1 MDSNNELKENFSE
14 ELELKTSIE
23 DFLRELEEKEKDL
36 NMSDEMVIEI
46 EDIVEDTDYEPDAGF
61 SEFSNTKLTGDVNEF
76 QEQSHAQ
83 TANSNPVPAFFAH
96 DPEPSD
102 KIAHLEQ
109 EVFNMKKALNGRQRD
124 FDNYR
129 NRIERERGDSFQH
142 QISNLATQMLPV
154 LDNLNRALDMA
165 EHFETEKSKDF
176 RQFFDGIALV
186 NQQLNEILTEMG
198 VQPIV
203 TVGQVF
209 DPYFHDAVAT
219 EETDKFPPNTITKE
233 LLRGYRLGDKLIRAA
248 MVKVA
253 SPV

>member
-1 MDSNNELKENFSE
+1 MDSNNELQENFSE
-14 ELELKTSIE
+14 ELDLKSSIE

-46 EDIVEDTDYEPDAGF
+46 ESQDIETEVEF
-61 SEFSNTKLTGDVNEF
+61 SEFSNAELIGGNNVFSEN
-76 QEQSHAQ
+76 SHAQ
-83 TANSNPVPAFFAH
+83 ITISETAPAVAANT
-96 DPEPSD
+96 PGQQAT
-102 KIAHLEQ
+102 IALLEQ
-109 EVFNMKKALNGRQRD
+109 EVIDMKKALKGRQRD
-124 FDNYR
+124 FENYR
-129 NRIERERGDSFQH
+129 NRIERERGDSFQN

-203 TVGQVF
+203 TVGEVF

-219 EETDKFPPNTITKE
+219 EETNEFPPNTITEE
-233 LLRGYRLGDKLIRAA
+233 LLRGYRLGNKLIRAA

-253 SPV
+253 SPA

>member
-1 MDSNNELKENFSE
+1 MDSNNELKENYSE
-14 ELELKTSIE
+14 EMELKSSIE

-36 NMSDEMVIEI
+36 NISDEMVIEI
-46 EDIVEDTDYEPDAGF
+46 EDDDDVYEVEAEFSDFSKADLTGGNVAF
-61 SEFSNTKLTGDVNEF
+61 SENSHTQITVSETAPAVAANTP
-76 QEQSHAQ
+76 EQQ
-83 TANSNPVPAFFAH
+83 NT
-96 DPEPSD
+96 
-102 KIAHLEQ
+102 IALLEQ
-109 EVFNMKKALNGRQRD
+109 EVIDIKKALKGRQRD
-124 FDNYR
+124 FENYR
-129 NRIERERGDSFQH
+129 NRIERERGDSFQN

-203 TVGQVF
+203 TVGETF

-219 EETDKFPPNTITKE
+219 EETDEFPPNTIIEE

-253 SPV
+253 SPA

>member
-14 ELELKTSIE
+14 EVELKSSIE

-46 EDIVEDTDYEPDAGF
+46 EDDDDDVAETVF
-61 SEFSNTKLTGDVNEF
+61 SEFIKTDISAENSEF
-76 QEQSHAQ
+76 RENSYNQNPASQSSLPAAAQTPEQS
-83 TANSNPVPAFFAH
+83 
-96 DPEPSD
+96 DE
-102 KIAHLEQ
+102 IARLEQ
-109 EVFNMKKALNGRQRD
+109 QVIDVKKALKGRQRD
-124 FDNYR
+124 FENYR
-129 NRIERERGDSFQH
+129 NRIERERGDSFQN
-142 QISNLATQMLPV
+142 QISNLAIQMLPV
-154 LDNLNRALDMA
+154 LDNLNRALDLA
-165 EHFETEKSKDF
+165 DHFENEKSEDF

-203 TVGQVF
+203 TVGEAF

-219 EETDKFPPNTITKE
+219 EDTAEFPPNTITEE
-233 LLRGYRLGDKLIRAA
+233 LLRGYRLGDRLIRAA

-253 SPV
+253 SPA

>member
-14 ELELKTSIE
+14 ELELKSSIE

-46 EDIVEDTDYEPDAGF
+46 EDDDVEYEAEL
-61 SEFSNTKLTGDVNEF
+61 SEFSNADLMGGKSEF
-76 QEQSHAQ
+76 RENSHAQ
-83 TANSNPVPAFFAH
+83 MTTSKPFPAAAAQT
-96 DPEPSD
+96 PEQQNT
-102 KIAHLEQ
+102 IALLEQ
-109 EVFNMKKALNGRQRD
+109 EVIDIKKALKGRQRD
-124 FDNYR
+124 FENYR
-129 NRIERERGDSFQH
+129 NRIERERGDSFQN

-154 LDNLNRALDMA
+154 LDNLNRALDLA

-203 TVGQVF
+203 TVGEAF
-209 DPYFHDAVAT
+209 DPYYHDAVAT
-219 EETDKFPPNTITKE
+219 EETDEFPPNTITEE

-253 SPV
+253 SPA